1 VRWWR
6 AARKEIV
13 MTATPDPQT
22 PDTIVLV
29 HGLWLTPR
37 SWEHWIERYSSRG
50 YKVLAPAWP
59 GMEVEVEALRRD
71 PSVMDGLGVTEVAD
85 HYEKIIRGLGKPTV
99 IIGHS
104 FGGLL
109 TQILIDR
116 GLGAAGLAIDS
127 APVKGVLRLPPS
139 SLRSAFPGLRN
150 PANRHRTVA
159 LTAKQ
164 WHYRFTNTL
173 DEDESRALYDRYYV
187 PGPGRP
193 MWQVAT
199 ANFNSNAATKVDL
212 GNDTRAPLLLIAGG
226 ADHVAPPASNRENHK
241 RYRKSTATTEYKEF
255 PGRPH
260 FTGGVPGW
268 EQVADYALSWAIR
281 HGASDQATHG
291 TTPVG

>member
-1 VRWWR
+1 
-6 AARKEIV
+6 
-13 MTATPDPQT
+13 
-22 PDTIVLV
+22 
-29 HGLWLTPR
+29 
-37 SWEHWIERYSSRG
+37 
-50 YKVLAPAWP
+50 
-59 GMEVEVEALRRD
+59 
-71 PSVMDGLGVTEVAD
+71 
-85 HYEKIIRGLGKPTV
+85 
-99 IIGHS
+99 
-104 FGGLL
+104 
-109 TQILIDR
+109 
-116 GLGAAGLAIDS
+116 
-127 APVKGVLRLPPS
+127 VKGVLRLPPS

-173 DEDESRALYDRYYV
+173 HEDESRALYDRYYV

-199 ANFNSNAATKVDL
+199 ANFDPNAATKVDL
-212 GNDTRAPLLLIAGG
+212 SNDTRAPLLLIAGG
-226 ADHVAPPASNRENHK
+226 ADHVAPPASNRENYK

-255 PGRPH
+255 PARPH

-281 HGASDQATHG
+281 RGASDHATHG